1 MIDPLLLDLPTSI
14 ETERLL
20 LRTPQAGDGA
30 YFLAALTESLPE
42 LRRFLSSLSWVA
54 AEPSLESSEI
64 FCRNAH
70 ANFVSRKDL
79 PFFLFERATGQLVG
93 AVGLHRMVWAT
104 PKAEVGYWTRTSR
117 SGNGLA
123 SEAVT
128 ALSSYAF
135 QYLRVVRLEL
145 ITDEENAGSRRL
157 AERCQFELEGTLRND
172 QRSPEGSLRNMCI
185 YARLPAADR
194 PRGPHG

>member
-20 LRTPQAGDGA
+20 LRAPQAGDGA
-30 YFLAALTESLPE
+30 HFLAALTESLPE

-64 FCRNAH
+64 FCRNAN
-70 ANFVSRKDL
+70 ANFAARKDL
-79 PFFLFERATGQLVG
+79 PFFLFEKATGRLAG
-93 AVGLHRMVWAT
+93 AVGLHRMVWTT
-104 PKAEVGYWTRTSR
+104 PKAEVGYWSRTSR
-117 SGNGLA
+117 TGNGFA
-123 SEAVT
+123 GEAVT

-135 QYLRVVRLEL
+135 RYLRLVRLEL

-157 AERCQFELEGTLRND
+157 AERCRFELEGTLRND

-185 YARLPAADR
+185 YSRLTPAD
-194 PRGPHG
+194 